1 MKCSICTNDI
11 DVQSNGWEEG
21 HNALPLSN
29 GRCCTL
35 CNDTEVI
42 PMRMA
47 CIQSGRSIPK
57 EGLKEIINSQRKAKA
72 LADVSLKHITR
83 EVNLIKKKG
92 KLRRK

>member
-1 MKCSICTNDI
+1 MKCSICKNKI

-47 CIQSGRSIPK
+47 FIQSGRSIPK
-57 EGLKEIINSQRKAKA
+57 EGLKEIIESQRKARA
-72 LADVSLKHITR
+72 LADVSLKHITK
-83 EVNLIKKKG
+83 EVNQ
-92 KLRRK
+92 RRSK